1 MGKKKKGV
9 IAPIE
14 ADPVERLT
22 RIYAMENWM
31 RGGGGGRRGST
42 LCFIWPVPKD
52 LCSFSL
58 IYNFA
63 YLAKK

>member
-1 MGKKKKGV
+1 MYIIHYYIKVVNPVIIKKKKVGKKKKGV

-42 LCFIWPVPKD
+42 LCFI
-52 LCSFSL
+52 
-58 IYNFA
+58 
-63 YLAKK
+63 